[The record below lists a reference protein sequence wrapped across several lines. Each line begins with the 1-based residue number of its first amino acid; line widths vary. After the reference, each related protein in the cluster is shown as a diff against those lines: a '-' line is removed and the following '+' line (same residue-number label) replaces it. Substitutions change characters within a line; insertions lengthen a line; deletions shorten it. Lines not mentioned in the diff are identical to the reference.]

1 MKKKVWIIIG
11 CVAAVIALALLA
23 RYVIYPAFLPKQTDP
38 KGAARLYLEKGHYSY
53 RYPDKVRDA
62 EYDKW
67 ERSYNGN
74 PPSGYYSRLNDAEK
88 AQISDIKSYKVHKAD
103 YDSPAYSGESE
114 SLRRAFKAE
123 YGLTILRVAVVPVD
137 LTYNNGTKEKKDIVL
152 FETRLTDNITEWYVF
167 EISDVGDHSLDMK
180 EYRRVFSTF

>member
-67 ERSYNGN
+67 ERSYGGN
-74 PPSGYYSRLNDAEK
+74 PPAGYYPLLDEAEK
-88 AQISDIKSYKVHKAD
+88 AQAPDIKSFKVHKVD
-103 YDSPAYSGESE
+103 YDSPADSGESE
-114 SLRRAFKAE
+114 RLRQAFKEE
-123 YGLTILRVAVVPVD
+123 YGLKVLRVAVVPVD
-137 LTYNNGTKEKKDIVL
+137 LTYNDGTKEKKDIVL
-152 FETRLTDNITEWYVF
+152 FEARFADTIIEWYVF
-167 EISDVGDHSLDMK
+167 EISDVGDHSLDME